1 MVNCIS
7 KNACSRKRV
16 QQLKETSEVKFFLNL
31 KENEN
36 CVFSSTDESVGAK
49 APIVRDTKVAK
60 GVVHHNHTI
69 HNFNNVGCSEML
81 ICVSDRLFL

>member
-1 MVNCIS
+1 MLEKTCATTERNVRS
-7 KNACSRKRV
+7 QV
-16 QQLKETSEVKFFLNL
+16 FLNL

-36 CVFSSTDESVGAK
+36 CIFSSTDESVGAK

-69 HNFNNVGCSEML
+69 HNFYNVGCSEML